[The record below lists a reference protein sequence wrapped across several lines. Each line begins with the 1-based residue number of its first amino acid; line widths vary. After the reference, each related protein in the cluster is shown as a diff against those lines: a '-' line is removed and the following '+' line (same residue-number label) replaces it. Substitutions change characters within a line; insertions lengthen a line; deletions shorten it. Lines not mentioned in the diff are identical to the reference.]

1 MNEEINNKKND
12 FLNIYKLFK
21 KNYIWLAYLSC
32 KDTEI
37 QPIKE
42 DPEKKS
48 FLLKNYILTFYI
60 EIWSFYNEMIL
71 DFFCNSIDESCFR
84 QSKIKNFFMGIV
96 FSNIN
101 SWHFNK
107 NDVKWDN
114 YEKTY
119 SELTKSK
126 NSQFNN
132 IYAKLSEE
140 KISNHFDTINRYR
153 NYATHGGKYQNTNN
167 QCNII
172 RNSSETTLI
181 NQLLSDVYLLN
192 LIFNRLFNQNQ

>member
-1 MNEEINNKKND
+1 MNNEINNKKND
-12 FLNIYKLFK
+12 FLNIYKIFK
-21 KNYIWLAYLSC
+21 KNYIWLAYSSSN
-32 KDTEI
+32 DTEI
-37 QPIKE
+37 KLIKD

-60 EIWSFYNEMIL
+60 EIWSFYNKMIL
-71 DFFCNSIDESCFR
+71 DFFCNSIDESWFR
-84 QSKIKNFFMGIV
+84 QPKINNLFMGIV
-96 FSNIN
+96 FSNTN
-101 SWHFNK
+101 SWNFNK
-107 NDVKWDN
+107 NDVKWDD

-119 SELTKSK
+119 FELTRSK

-132 IYAKLSEE
+132 IYAQLSKE
-140 KISNHFDTINRYR
+140 KISNHFVTINSYR
-153 NYATHGGKYQNTNN
+153 NYSAHGNKYKNTNSR
-167 QCNII
+167 CNV